1 MEAGRRQGP
10 TLSKAHVITVSD
22 GVFHGRREDKSG
34 PGLVSMLKAG
44 GFEIG
49 NPEVVPDEIER
60 IGEAIETAI
69 TRGAAVV
76 VTTGGTGLGP
86 RDVTPQATAL
96 LIEYEVPGIAEEMR
110 RAGLAS
116 TPMAALSR
124 SMAGVRGQA
133 LIINVPGS
141 PKGATESLEAVMPVL
156 GHAVKLLHGDTA
168 H

>member
-1 MEAGRRQGP
+1 M
-10 TLSKAHVITVSD
+10 SKAHVITVSD
-22 GVFHGRREDKSG
+22 GVFHGHREDQSG
-34 PGLVSMLKAG
+34 PGLVTRLRAG

-49 NPEVVPDEIER
+49 DPEVVPDEKER
-60 IGEAIETAI
+60 IAEAIETAI
-69 TRGAAVV
+69 TRGADVV

-86 RDVTPQATAL
+86 RDVTPQATAT

-124 SMAGVRGQA
+124 SLAGVRSQA

-141 PKGATESLEAVMPVL
+141 FKGATESLEAVMPML

>member
-1 MEAGRRQGP
+1 VATRRRQSRA
-10 TLSKAHVITVSD
+10 LSKAHVITVSD
-22 GVFHGRREDKSG
+22 GVFHGHREDKSG
-34 PGLVSMLKAG
+34 PGLVKLLRSG

-49 NPEVVPDEIER
+49 DPEIVPDEVEQIAD
-60 IGEAIETAI
+60 AIETAV
-69 TRGAAVV
+69 TRGADVV

-86 RDVTPQATAL
+86 RDVTPQATAS

-124 SMAGVRGQA
+124 SMAGVRGRA

-141 PKGATESLEAVMPVL
+141 LKGATESLAAVMPML
-156 GHAVKLLHGDTA
+156 SHAVNLLHGDTA